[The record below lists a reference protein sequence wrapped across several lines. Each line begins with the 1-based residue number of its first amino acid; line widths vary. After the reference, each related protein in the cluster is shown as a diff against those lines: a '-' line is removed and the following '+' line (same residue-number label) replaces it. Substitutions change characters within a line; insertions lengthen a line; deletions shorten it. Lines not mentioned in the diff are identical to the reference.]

1 MMWMRM
7 VIVGL
12 VLLGLAARAPAG
24 GGPQNVAVV
33 VNTDSWASKLIANEY
48 IDMRG
53 IPATNVVH
61 LNGLPD
67 FDTIN
72 VEAFRE
78 QILLPVLKTLW
89 DRRVL
94 PQVDYIVYS
103 ADLPTAIDIK
113 QDLAGIKPE
122 KFQTPVGSINGLTY
136 LYQLVLKKDPQYA
149 QLVVNFYMR
158 RPTMGRV
165 SSSVTDEDR
174 KALLQSRQLLAAKQW
189 EAAARIMEPLAAK
202 LPESAELQYNLAC
215 CLARL
220 GRETTAVE
228 ALGRAV
234 SAGWS
239 NRKHAEADDDLQL
252 LRGAEGFTSLLAKMD
267 ENSKRPFDV
276 QPTTGFRSVYQ
287 WTQQGENSQDG
298 VLRYMLSTVLAV
310 TSGRGN
316 SVKEALNSLRRSVA
330 ADATHPQGTIYFM
343 ENGDVRENAAAGI
356 PFRGT
361 SVGGN
366 ECERGDCRRCLTQV
380 KG

>member
-136 LYQLVLKKDPQYA
+136 LYQLVLKKDPQYP

-252 LRGAEGFTSLLAKMD
+252 LRGAEGFTSLLANMD

-343 ENGDVRENAAAGI
+343 ENGDVRGK
-356 PFRGT
+356 RG
-361 SVGGN
+361 SRHSFPRHKRWR
-366 ECERGDCRRCLTQV
+366 ERV
-380 KG
+380 